1 MGLLM
6 IKPRQMLESLSP
18 RNQKILFGLTGLLL
32 IIFSATTV
40 QSLEKS
46 RSPLQ
51 QNILKLRA
59 QSLRL
64 EQQSLQYHYLL
75 GLKPVISSSISLDTL
90 LQNHLSH
97 SSLSPSL
104 LRTNAVS
111 AHQVIMTFGAVSFT
125 DWLSFVQE
133 LTSQHIRVQQC
144 RIEAL
149 STPGRVNISATMVRA
164 TSL

>member
-1 MGLLM
+1 M
-6 IKPRQMLESLSP
+6 IKPRQILESLSP
-18 RNQKILFGLTGLLL
+18 RDRKILFGLTGLLL
-32 IIFSATTV
+32 IILSATTV

-46 RSPLQ
+46 RVPLQ
-51 QNILKLRA
+51 QNILKLRL

-75 GLKPVISSSISLDTL
+75 GLKTIIPSSTSLDTL
-90 LQNHLSH
+90 LQDHVSH

-104 LRTNAVS
+104 LRIDVVD
-111 AHQVIMTFGAVSFT
+111 AHQVVMVFGAVSFA
-125 DWLSFVQE
+125 DWIGFVHE
-133 LTSQHIRVQQC
+133 LKSQHIRVMQC

-164 TSL
+164 ASR